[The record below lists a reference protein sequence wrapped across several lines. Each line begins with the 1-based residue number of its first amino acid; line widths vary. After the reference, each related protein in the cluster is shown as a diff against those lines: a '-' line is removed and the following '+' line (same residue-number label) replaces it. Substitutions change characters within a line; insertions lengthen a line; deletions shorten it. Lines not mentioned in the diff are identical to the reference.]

1 LQTTVASPTI
11 TPSTLPAPAPSPAPT
26 LRLLLSNSSGYHITR
41 LDPTSGQFE
50 QLEVGAAP
58 WGIALSPDRATA
70 YVATAEG
77 VAVVDLATWQ
87 RTALVPYSTPLG
99 APQFGEYRPGGMGI
113 AISPDGDQLYVGVYT
128 GNAASQ
134 LEIIDIAR
142 QVVTSSFAVGVR
154 PFQVLA
160 SPDNQYL
167 YSIDHDSFTVT
178 VINVTAGTTETL
190 SAAPLGTASFD
201 KPHYA
206 VLDDEGHLL
215 LPYQGRLLL
224 DLDPLSG
231 NTITR
236 PLTANT
242 HQHGIAWT
250 PDHRTLLIVGTGPA
264 GSVDGGTS
272 LTLLEWATGSEE
284 VLPLARPHEHVAV
297 SPDGRWAYLTGG
309 YSFANGGW
317 DGITVLDLVEQ
328 TTHELAVPDRPLD
341 IVVLP

>member
-1 LQTTVASPTI
+1 M
-11 TPSTLPAPAPSPAPT
+11 
-26 LRLLLSNSSGYHITR
+26 
-41 LDPTSGQFE
+41 
-50 QLEVGAAP
+50 
-58 WGIALSPDRATA
+58 
-70 YVATAEG
+70 
-77 VAVVDLATWQ
+77 VDLAAWQ
-87 RTALVPYSTPLG
+87 RTALVLYSTPLG
-99 APQFGEYRPGGMGI
+99 TPQFGEYRPGGMGI
-113 AISPDGDQLYVGVYT
+113 AISPDGAQLYVGVYT
-128 GNAASQ
+128 NNATSQ
-134 LEIIDIAR
+134 LEIIDIA
-142 QVVTSSFAVGVR
+142 QQAVTDSFAVGVR

-160 SPDNQYL
+160 SPDGHHV

-178 VINVTAGTTETL
+178 VLNLAADTTETL
-190 SAAPLGTASFD
+190 PAAPLGTASFD

-224 DLDPLSG
+224 DLDPLTG
-231 NTITR
+231 NTTNR

-250 PDHRTLLIVGTGPA
+250 PDGRTLLIVGTGPA
-264 GSVDGGTS
+264 GSVNGDPS

-317 DGITVLDLVEQ
+317 DGITVLDLIEQ
-328 TTHELAVPDRPLD
+328 TTHELAVPNRPLD